1 VLKILNSLK
10 KPVVL
15 ISNTPF
21 LRIDCRKNLEQCG
34 LPAELYQTVLTA
46 GDLCFEY
53 IQNEYKIAKKVY
65 LIDTHYWGKWQEISN
80 LHSVTDNIHEAD
92 VILALAVPHAVKDP
106 KDIALH
112 YDEIFKQAIKRNLK
126 FICANPDLLAFC
138 SKKQHL
144 RPGLLS
150 QRYQQLGGEVLS
162 FGKPFPEIFTRALK
176 QLKYPDRVPVIIKK
190 NSNDKILQD
199 IDKERYLIPKNLN
212 LSEIIFII
220 RKRINIDPK
229 QAIFL
234 FVGKGVLV
242 PLSQTIGYIYE
253 QYHSD
258 DNFLYMVYTT
268 ENTFG

>member
-1 VLKILNSLK
+1 MYLK
-10 KPVVL
+10 KKNDSDFEIKGSATL
-15 ISNTPF
+15 QE
-21 LRIDCRKNLEQCG
+21 RKEFS
-34 LPAELYQTVLTA
+34 E
-46 GDLCFEY
+46 
-53 IQNEYKIAKKVY
+53 KV
-65 LIDTHYWGKWQEISN
+65 K
-80 LHSVTDNIHEAD
+80 
-92 VILALAVPHAVKDP
+92 
-106 KDIALH
+106 
-112 YDEIFKQAIKRNLK
+112 
-126 FICANPDLLAFC
+126 
-138 SKKQHL
+138 
-144 RPGLLS
+144 
-150 QRYQQLGGEVLS
+150 
-162 FGKPFPEIFTRALK
+162 
-176 QLKYPDRVPVIIKK
+176 LKYPDRVPVIIKK

-258 DNFLYMVYTT
+258 DNFLHMVYTT